1 VQELVRH
8 HALVPP
14 DAPADVPNWPWA
26 VEIRVL
32 GPLRVRRDGNDLRL
46 VGKAPQRPLQLL
58 RALLALGGRQVP
70 AQRLIDALWP
80 EAEGDAGQEAL
91 DTNLLRLRRL
101 LGHADALVVEH
112 GQVTLDEGH
121 CWVDVWSV
129 GRCLDRIE
137 RLLER
142 VTEPALLARL
152 GSELLRL
159 YGGPFLADT
168 DQEWAIAPR
177 ERLRRRVLHAAEE
190 IGRARERRGD
200 PEGALATY
208 LGGLQA
214 DDLAEG
220 LYQGAMRC
228 YVTLGRR
235 ADAAAL
241 YERCRHVL
249 GAELGVEPSAATAAI
264 VAPPRAAQHT

>member
-1 VQELVRH
+1 
-8 HALVPP
+8 
-14 DAPADVPNWPWA
+14 
-26 VEIRVL
+26 
-32 GPLRVRRDGNDLRL
+32 VRRDGLDLRIA
-46 VGKAPQRPLQLL
+46 GKTPHRPLQLL
-58 RALLALGGRQVP
+58 RALIAFGGRQVP

-80 EAEGDAGQEAL
+80 DAEGDAGQEAL

-112 GQVTLDEGH
+112 GQVTLDEGL
-121 CWVDVWSV
+121 CWVDAWSV

-137 RLLER
+137 RRLER
-142 VTEPALLARL
+142 AVEPAVLARE
-152 GSELLRL
+152 GGELLRL
-159 YGGPFLADT
+159 YGGPFLADS

-190 IGRARERRGD
+190 IARARERRGD

-208 LGGLQA
+208 LAGLQV

-220 LYQGAMRC
+220 FYQGAMRC
-228 YVTLGRR
+228 HVALGRH

-241 YERCRHVL
+241 YERCRQVL
-249 GAELGVEPSAATAAI
+249 GAQLGVEPSAATGAI
-264 VAPPRAAQHT
+264 IARLRGARA